1 MLQNVDVDS
10 IAASTSAPRS
20 TTRRGNS
27 RSRRTCVTTSL
38 VGIAFVLLLLG
49 VSCVPLV
56 LYFVEKG
63 IYNLKEVMIYVP
75 YMQTPSV
82 NILWLNYIALQWI
95 LYMYLYYRHITD
107 KCTFPVKKYHID
119 RLTKA
124 NAKLISALY
133 YVKIPLFILIK

>member
-10 IAASTSAPRS
+10 IAASTSAPLS

-63 IYNLKEVMIYVP
+63 IYNSKEGMIYVS
-75 YMQTPSV
+75 YKQTPSV
-82 NILWLNYIALQWI
+82 NIL
-95 LYMYLYYRHITD
+95 
-107 KCTFPVKKYHID
+107 
-119 RLTKA
+119 
-124 NAKLISALY
+124 
-133 YVKIPLFILIK
+133 